1 MIVLLDP
8 KTRFDEFMLT
18 DHGVGFFLRGKDWEV
33 ISYVYDVIIVLALIN
48 GMFGA

>member
-1 MIVLLDP
+1 MIALFDR

-18 DHGVGFFLRGKDWEV
+18 DHGVGFLWGKGWEV
-33 ISYVYDVIIVLALIN
+33 ISYVYDVIIVLAPIN